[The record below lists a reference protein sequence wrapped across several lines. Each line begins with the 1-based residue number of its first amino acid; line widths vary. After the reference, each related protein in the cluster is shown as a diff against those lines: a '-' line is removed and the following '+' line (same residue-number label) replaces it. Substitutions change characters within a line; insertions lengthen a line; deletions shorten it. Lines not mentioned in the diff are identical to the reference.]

1 MSKFFPTS
9 WFKWI
14 DPKEFKLN
22 KYSKN
27 NSKAFGLEVQYSK
40 ELRELHI
47 DYSLSLDKREI
58 KRKCYLN
65 INERL
70 PISKKFLLE
79 MLKNWCLNILIK
91 NLLYYEN
98 LQLSLRLGW
107 SLKKVHCVLEF
118 NQSRWL
124 KHHVEFNMQKTIEAE
139 KTSFLILQWLFSM
152 NLLTL

>member
-98 LQLSLRLGW
+98 FQLSLRLGW
-107 SLKKVHCVLEF
+107 SLKKVHRVLEF

-124 KHHVEFNMQKTIEAE
+124 KHHVEFNTQKTIEAE

>member
-14 DPKEFKLN
+14 DPKEFN
-22 KYSKN
+22 N

-124 KHHVEFNMQKTIEAE
+124 KHHVEFNTQKTIEAE

>member
-14 DPKEFKLN
+14 DLKEFKLN

-40 ELRELHI
+40 ELCELHI
-47 DYSLSLDKREI
+47 DYSLSLDKREM

-98 LQLSLRLGW
+98 FQLSLRLGW
-107 SLKKVHCVLEF
+107 SLKKVHRVLEF

-124 KHHVEFNMQKTIEAE
+124 KYHVEFNTQKIIEAE